1 MRRELK
7 AYGNELDKKKEIVAL
22 SKCDTI
28 DPSALDEKLEALK
41 KAARKTPM
49 VLSGVTGTGVK
60 EALYAISR
68 EVTRAEKREDAD
80 HPSVKGPWEP

>member
-1 MRRELK
+1 MS
-7 AYGNELDKKKEIVAL
+7 AL
-22 SKCDTI
+22 SKCDAI

-68 EVTRAEKREDAD
+68 EVTPPRRERMPD